1 MKPHRF
7 FSQLDVLDPVKRT
20 GALKRI
26 MPTWLEADGPNV
38 PLGTLCSISGA
49 RTGKKVASKVTAE
62 VVKVA
67 RDHIALVPFGDT
79 TLLSVGATVAALSGD
94 ARVLVG
100 DAFMGRA
107 IDALGESIDGAGAI
121 DFFELA
127 PLHPSL
133 PEPLERTSPKQ
144 VLCTGLRAIDGLL
157 SLGKG
162 QRVGIFAASGVGKTS
177 MISQLSRQI
186 SADHVIMCL
195 VGERGRE
202 VEHLWSAELPEE
214 IRLQTTVVAATSDK
228 AAALRVRAVYQAL
241 ALAQHWRAK
250 GRHVLF
256 ILDSVTRLAMAM
268 REIGLAAGEPPT
280 VRAYTPSVFSA
291 IPRIVEQCGALKT
304 GGAIT
309 ALMTV
314 LSETDEIDDPISEMM
329 KSLLDGHIILS
340 RPLAERG
347 HFPAIDVSRSISRNM
362 SSIISKNH
370 LSSAREI
377 LTNIASYE
385 SSRTLIES
393 GLYSPGAS
401 TEIDRAI
408 ASKPLI
414 DNFLKQDQ
422 YEAINFATTVE
433 ALKQIAEHQNEPIK
447 KEG

>member
-1 MKPHRF
+1 VKPHRF
-7 FSQLDVLDPVKRT
+7 FSQLAALDPVERC
-20 GALKRI
+20 GSLKRI

-38 PLGTLCSISGA
+38 PLGTLCTIKGISGGA
-49 RTGKKVASKVTAE
+49 DPVPQVIAE
-62 VVKVA
+62 VVKVGS
-67 RDHIALVPFGDT
+67 DHISLVPFGDT
-79 TLLSVGATVAALSGD
+79 SLLSAGASVTALSGD
-94 ARVLVG
+94 ARVPVG

-107 IDALGESIDGAGAI
+107 IDALGRPIDDKGAI
-121 DFFELA
+121 NNLDFA
-127 PLHPSL
+127 PLHTPL

-144 VLCTGLRAIDGLL
+144 VLNSGMRSIDGLL
-157 SLGKG
+157 TLGKG

-186 SADHVIMCL
+186 TADHVVICL

-202 VEHLWSAELPEE
+202 VEHLWSEELPEE
-214 IRLQTTVVAATSDK
+214 IRQHTTVVAATSDK

-241 ALAQHWRAK
+241 ALAQHWRAQ

-268 REIGLAAGEPPT
+268 RETGLAAGEPPT
-280 VRAYTPSVFSA
+280 VRAYTPSVFAA
-291 IPRIVEQCGALKT
+291 IPRVVEQCGALKS

-340 RPLAERG
+340 RTLAERG

-362 SSIISKNH
+362 SAIITKSH
-370 LSSAREI
+370 LSSARKI
-377 LTNIASYE
+377 LAHLANYE
-385 SSRTLIES
+385 GSRTLIES

-401 TEIDRAI
+401 AELDAAI

-414 DNFLKQDQ
+414 DSYLKQDQ
-422 YEAINFATTVE
+422 YEAVPFAKSAD
-433 ALKQIAEHQNEPIK
+433 ALNQIAEVRHEPFAPA
-447 KEG
+447 G